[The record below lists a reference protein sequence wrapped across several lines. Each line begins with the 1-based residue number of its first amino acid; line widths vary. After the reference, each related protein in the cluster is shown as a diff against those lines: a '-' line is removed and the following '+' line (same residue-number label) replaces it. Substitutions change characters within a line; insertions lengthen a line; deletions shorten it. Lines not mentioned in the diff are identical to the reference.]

1 MSNAK
6 VTAAALALSRSER
19 IRLAAAL
26 LSAEGEAERAADL
39 EALARSTEM
48 EEAPGRFVAKGPH
61 AEFTRKLRNEIR
73 AKARTRAVA

>member
-48 EEAPGRFVAKGPH
+48 EEAPGRFVAKDSH
-61 AEFTRKLRNEIR
+61 AGLTRKLRNEIR
-73 AKARTRAVA
+73 AKARTRAAA